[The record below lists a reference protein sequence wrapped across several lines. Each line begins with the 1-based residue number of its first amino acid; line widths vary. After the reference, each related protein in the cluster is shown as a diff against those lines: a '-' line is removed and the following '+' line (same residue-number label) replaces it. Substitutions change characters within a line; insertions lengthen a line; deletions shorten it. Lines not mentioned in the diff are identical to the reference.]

1 MELGP
6 PRPPLSPTSNID
18 CAVNLLTL
26 CALCQAIPRR
36 LGGLIFFGL
45 PPDTIHAPGSLPSVH
60 RLTPAMKC
68 YNPFGFRVGP
78 VTFWTIIIYIALLVP
93 LLWIHETVPPAPSS
107 PTPTPGINLTEAWHD
122 LTTITKHYHP
132 YNSRDNERVGDYIL
146 ERIATILDRNDVNWT
161 LEKTGAV
168 QGTKTIAPKRNADAT
183 LELSSRSSSAPSVTV
198 FDDNLANVTWATDIG
213 MLGDHTAGVG
223 TYFEGTNK
231 LVYIRGTEDE
241 EGEWWKSGK
250 NDVRVIGKG
259 GVLVNAHYDSVA
271 SGYGATDDGMGCVSI
286 LQILNYFTTQG
297 RQPKRGLLL
306 LFNNGEE
313 DGLLGAK
320 AFANSPLF
328 SFPTTFVNLEGAGAG
343 GRAVLFRSSD
353 EQVTKAYQ
361 KAPHPFGLVVASDGF
376 SMGLVKSQTD
386 FVVWD
391 DIFGQRGLDIAFYR
405 PRPRYHTDQ
414 DDTRHASPASL
425 WHMLSNSIAAVKS
438 LSDNT
443 HTFSGQRSDGDRR
456 KVPSGSHASKGVW
469 FDMFGKGFAVF
480 GLRGLFAWSLTLL
493 IVSPLILAVI
503 VFILN
508 CHDKL
513 YFFSRKINVHNEGSE
528 DPVSIGG
535 FRGFTRFPIAV
546 GFSGALTLASAFLLT
561 KINPMIVYSSEYAVW
576 GMMLSLFYVSLW
588 MTLKGSSAVRPSA
601 LQRGYIH
608 IWLFIVSWGLLI
620 VVAVTEDRLK
630 IASGYPVVFLHSA
643 LFLSTVISFLEL
655 FGLTKKHDYARR
667 AHDDHQVRDRISE
680 LPHDDAL
687 IAPGTPND
695 EAEDSDGDDSDHEP
709 TETTPLRAG
718 GDSRVRSTFGTAYRS
733 VFTRKSSPDKHKP
746 FDNEQPWSGRL
757 PGWTWILQFLL
768 LAPINVILWGQIGLF
783 AVAAT
788 QAGGA
793 DGGSVLTTYL
803 IIAVL
808 SIVILVPLA
817 PFIHR
822 VHYYVPT
829 ILFAAFAGTLIYN
842 LITFP
847 FSANNRYKIYFVQ
860 EIDVSDGSTKVSLT
874 GLDKYVHSVIG
885 ELPSTSGKVITC
897 TDSNARSGLVDCSYD
912 GSAVPPLLHD
922 GLDNGTVTV
931 TNKRYQHLVSVNIT
945 RSDDSKNR
953 ATLSINAAD
962 SKVCTVIFDQP
973 VSNFAIRGSE
983 GLDSRLGQYP
993 DAGVGSLRLFRR
1005 DWTSPWVVD
1014 VEWNDE
1020 HKADEAVLETD
1031 KPVDKDTVEELRK
1044 RAGISGTIKCHY
1056 SDANAPETIPAFH
1069 ECLQYSPDW
1078 AAFSKADVGLVRA
1091 VKRF

>member
-1 MELGP
+1 
-6 PRPPLSPTSNID
+6 
-18 CAVNLLTL
+18 
-26 CALCQAIPRR
+26 
-36 LGGLIFFGL
+36 
-45 PPDTIHAPGSLPSVH
+45 
-60 RLTPAMKC
+60 MKC
-68 YNPFGFRVGP
+68 HNPFGFRVGP
-78 VTFWTIIIYIALLVP
+78 VTFWSIIIYVALLVP

-146 ERIATILDRNDVNWT
+146 ERIANILDRKGINWT
-161 LEKTGAV
+161 LERTGSV
-168 QGTKTIAPKRNADAT
+168 PGTKTIAPNHEIDASR
-183 LELSSRSSSAPSVTV
+183 ELSSRSSSVPAVTV
-198 FDDNLANVTWATDIG
+198 FDDNISNVTWATDIG

-241 EGEWWKSGK
+241 EGEWWRSGK
-250 NDVRVIGKG
+250 TDVRVIGKG

-286 LQILNYFTTQG
+286 LQILNYFTTPG
-297 RQPKRGLLL
+297 RQPKRGIVL

-405 PRPRYHTDQ
+405 PRPRYHTNQ

-438 LSDNT
+438 LSDNVN
-443 HTFSGQRSDGDRR
+443 TFSGKRPDGDRR
-456 KVPSGSHASKGVW
+456 KVPSGSHATKGVW

-493 IVSPLILAVI
+493 IVAPLIIAVI

-508 CHDKL
+508 RHDKL
-513 YFFSRKINVHNEGSE
+513 YFFSRKINVHNEGSD
-528 DPVSIGG
+528 DPVSLGG
-535 FRGFTRFPIAV
+535 FRGFTRFPIAIS
-546 GFSGALTLASAFLLT
+546 FAGALTLASAFLLA
-561 KINPMIVYSSEYAVW
+561 KINPMIIYSSEYAVW
-576 GMMLSLFYVSLW
+576 GMMSSLFYVSLW

-608 IWLFIVSWGLLI
+608 IWLFTVSWALLI
-620 VVAVTEDRLK
+620 VAAVTEDRLK
-630 IASGYPVVFLHSA
+630 IASGYPIVFLHSA
-643 LFLSTVISFLEL
+643 LFLSTLISFLEL
-655 FGLTKKHDYARR
+655 FALTKKHDFARR
-667 AHDDHQVRDRISE
+667 AHDDHQVRDRINE

-687 IAPGTPND
+687 IAPATPND
-695 EAEDSDGDDSDHEP
+695 EAEGSDDDESVHEA

-718 GDSRVRSTFGTAYRS
+718 ENNSRTRTTFGTAYRS
-733 VFTRKSSPDKHKP
+733 VFTRKSSSDKHKP
-746 FDNEQPWSGRL
+746 FDKEQAWSGRL
-757 PGWTWILQFLL
+757 PTWTWLLQFLL

-803 IIAVL
+803 IIAIL
-808 SIVILVPLA
+808 SIIILVPLA

-829 ILFAAFAGTLIYN
+829 ILFVAFVGTLVYN
-842 LITFP
+842 LIAFP
-847 FSANNRYKIYFVQ
+847 FSANNRYKVYFLQ
-860 EIDVSDGSTKVSLT
+860 EIDLSDGSNKVHLT
-874 GLDKYVHSVIG
+874 GLEKYVHSVLG
-885 ELPSTSGKVITC
+885 ELPSASGKVIKC
-897 TDSNARSGLVDCSYD
+897 SAAARFGLVDCSYD
-912 GSAVPPLLHD
+912 GSSVPPQLTGRL
-922 GLDNGTVTV
+922 GNGSVTI
-931 TNKRYQHLVSVNIT
+931 TNKRYEGLVSVNLT
-945 RSDDSKNR
+945 RSDDKTNR
-953 ATLSINAAD
+953 ASLAIDAAD
-962 SKVCTVIFDQP
+962 SKVCTIIFDDP
-973 VSNFAIRGSE
+973 VSNFAVRGSN

-993 DAGVGSLRLFRR
+993 DAGVGSIRLFRR
-1005 DWTSPWVVD
+1005 DWTTPWIVD
-1014 VEWNDE
+1014 VEWKDQRKG
-1020 HKADEAVLETD
+1020 HEAVLETAD
-1031 KPVDKDTVEELRK
+1031 ETSDGAVEDLR
-1044 RAGISGTIKCHY
+1044 RRTGISGKVKCHY
-1056 SDANAPETIPAFH
+1056 SDANVPETIPAFH
-1069 ECLQYSPDW
+1069 ECLQYAPDW
-1078 AAFSKADVGLVRA
+1078 AAFSKADVGLVQA
-1091 VKRF
+1091 VQRF